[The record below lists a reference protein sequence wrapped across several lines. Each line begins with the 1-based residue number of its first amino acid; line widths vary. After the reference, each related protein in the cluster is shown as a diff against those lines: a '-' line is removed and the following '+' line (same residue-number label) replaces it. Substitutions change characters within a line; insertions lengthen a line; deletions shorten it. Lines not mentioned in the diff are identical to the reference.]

1 MIVSFSKITSKYKY
15 IYNNIYLYLEEK
27 IADIGGVS

>member
-1 MIVSFSKITSKYKY
+1 MIVSFSKILLNIN

-27 IADIGGVS
+27 FADIGGVS